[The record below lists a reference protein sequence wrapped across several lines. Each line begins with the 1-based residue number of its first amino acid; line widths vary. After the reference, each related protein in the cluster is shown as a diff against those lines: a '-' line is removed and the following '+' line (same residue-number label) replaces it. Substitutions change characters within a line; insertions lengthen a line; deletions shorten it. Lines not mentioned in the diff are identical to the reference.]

1 MRALA
6 TLLPLDAACGQ
17 WAGGANEAAPWLHF
31 SIPGEGAEQGQGSG
45 PTRPWAEWPAGVQVC
60 GTQGGPGECAV
71 GSQGSG
77 SRAAAL
83 HWQPLQAPEQLSPWL
98 AGPTPQ
104 PSKHLPSGRPGAGL
118 WRAGRGPAR
127 RGIEAPDLHPEATF
141 PGSFR
146 PHSSSLPWFWS
157 GIRPF
162 QPSPRGCTAQPQAG
176 LLLFRGAKTRQNPG
190 CTEAR

>member
-1 MRALA
+1 MRALVTA
-6 TLLPLDAACGQ
+6 SFWMLPVGTGLEEPMRLHGGFTSASQVRVLRRARAADLHSPGPSGLLVFRSVGRRAALVSVLWPGQ
-17 WAGGANEAAPWLHF
+17 
-31 SIPGEGAEQGQGSG
+31 
-45 PTRPWAEWPAGVQVC
+45 
-60 GTQGGPGECAV
+60 AV
-71 GSQGSG
+71 GSRGSG
-77 SRAAAL
+77 SRCRPQHTHSA
-83 HWQPLQAPEQLSPWL
+83 WL

-104 PSKHLPSGRPGAGL
+104 LSKHLPSGRAWSRAVAGPGEA
-118 WRAGRGPAR
+118 RR

-162 QPSPRGCTAQPQAG
+162 QPSPRGCTTQPQAG

-190 CTEAR
+190 CRGL